1 MITTSGEVSVDIF
14 STQVS
19 DDGITWVGLD
29 NALLSVSSIEG
40 SVSTESTKRKASN
53 GRTVTFESSAVFEP
67 IETTFRIF
75 YNVKP
80 DNVYRTL
87 REIWRSAKTNSE
99 KPKVYV
105 RVAPGGAAPGN
116 EWIGTSSDGTNYAA
130 ATMISF
136 LIASE
141 SDANNNGEVQSG
153 FSIRYDDYYTED
165 IS

>member
-1 MITTSGEVSVDIF
+1 MVTTTGEVSVDIF

-19 DDGITWVGLD
+19 EDGITWISLD
-29 NALLSVSSIEG
+29 DAQLSVSSIEG

-53 GRTVTFESSAVFEP
+53 GRTVTFESNAVFEAF
-67 IETTFRIF
+67 ETTFRIF
-75 YNVKP
+75 YNIKP
-80 DNVYRTL
+80 DHVYRTL
-87 REIWRSAKTNSE
+87 RDIWRSARTNSE
-99 KPKVYV
+99 TPKVYV
-105 RVAPGGAAPGN
+105 RVAPGGAVSGN
-116 EWIGTSSDGTNYAA
+116 EWIGTSSDGTDYAA

-153 FSIRYDDYYTED
+153 FTVRYDDYYTEG